1 MRMRKAPSKQVNE
14 LKYWKNV
21 HFSDSPPA
29 LAWVVDI
36 PDPKLTST
44 LLK

>member
-1 MRMRKAPSKQVNE
+1 MSLSTGKVI
-14 LKYWKNV
+14 Y
-21 HFSDSPPA
+21 FSDPPPA
-29 LAWVVDI
+29 PAWVVDI